1 MQSRRK
7 FVLGLVSAAVALC
20 VIVVPVLA
28 AELMGTIKSVD
39 ADNNKFV
46 VTGDDGKDVT
56 VTVNGSTVYESDK
69 GKADKKL
76 TQAGFNIGGPI
87 KVIHENGTASKLIT
101 SKGDHEEEGRELRP
115 KPAADP
121 GIAGGLAVT
130 TPRSPDEPAA
140 EAAGL
145 PAGASSV
152 GRSRSG
158 PPRRLLTAY
167 PFAPYRRCT
176 SLTASVPRAVSNTV
190 APAASSA
197 STTPG

>member
-56 VTVNGSTVYESDK
+56 VTVNGSTVQESDK
-69 GKADKKL
+69 GKAAKKVNL
-76 TQAGFNIGGPI
+76 SRFNIGGPI

-101 SKGDHEEEGRELRP
+101 SKGTMKKKD
-115 KPAADP
+115 A
-121 GIAGGLAVT
+121 
-130 TPRSPDEPAA
+130 
-140 EAAGL
+140 
-145 PAGASSV
+145 
-152 GRSRSG
+152 
-158 PPRRLLTAY
+158 
-167 PFAPYRRCT
+167 
-176 SLTASVPRAVSNTV
+176 N
-190 APAASSA
+190 
-197 STTPG
+197 